1 MYQAV
6 YIDRFKKISYVRDD
20 KEGWIVE
27 EYNPYAFK
35 KHPQGE
41 YTGLFGDKF
50 KKVFNKN
57 YQKGDLDVHEQ
68 DVDPTLRVLT
78 DMYLHEDNPPEFH
91 RLVYFDIETEI
102 GGTLNK
108 ANIKKALNKITS
120 IAILDKLHDK
130 IYALIVDEKGEI
142 EHKTVGN
149 KEVIPFKNESFLLKR
164 FIEIWEEISP
174 TVIVGYNSAFFDVP
188 YLFYRI
194 SKKLGKEWAYR
205 LSPIGIVNEQEWS
218 DDFPVK
224 ICGVS
229 HLDYMLLYKKFV
241 PKVQPSYKL
250 DYIAK
255 KEIGKGKLE
264 FKGSLDKLFRE
275 DIEKYIEYNVNDV
288 TLLDEIDKEK
298 GFIDLAIAICHFAH
312 TDYDN
317 IYFSSIIL
325 DGVVF
330 TYLRRLNIVSP
341 NKPYTID
348 PSLKKDYK
356 EKIQINSDDEEEEE
370 EKSFKGGYVKE
381 VKKGISELVLD
392 ADIASE
398 YPSLIISL
406 NIGLESVKARIINYD
421 SEDVDDIGAEFLN
434 KRDIDYNREYVDIQT
449 PDKVIHRVKL
459 KSIIDKL
466 NTGNYSISGNGV
478 IFDTTVLST
487 ISKVSMEWF
496 DKRKYYKDK
505 MKEARNAR
513 DFSLAKF
520 YDTYQQ
526 VYKVFLN
533 SLYGVLALPSFRY
546 TDSMRW
552 LSSATTISGRIIT
565 QSTINFTND
574 KINKELGTN
583 DDYVIASDTDSE
595 FVECWKVAEHRL
607 GIKKEDMS
615 DDVVIKFLTD
625 YGHEL
630 SSELNSYYD
639 QLCRDT
645 FNLKTHRIV
654 IKPEYTIKRAYW
666 SEKKKYALWLLSKE
680 GTPIKEGEE
689 FEFKGLDLMKSN
701 FSLLFKEFSMNMIK
715 NVLLHGDKDEIDK
728 MVIELK
734 KYLLQ
739 CDFTEYASPSG
750 LRQPLEKYVKTQP
763 TVGKIFTTF
772 EPKTP
777 AHFKASIR
785 YNDLIKYHGIT
796 RDYPELRI
804 GEQVAT
810 CYLIDNPYK
819 IDSLGYPATD
829 DRPDVIMKFIDKYI
843 DRHKTFDN
851 QLLGKI
857 QKFYDT
863 LGWGQVNLNEN
874 KNKSRWN
881 RLRK

>member
-50 KKVFNKN
+50 KKVFKKN

-288 TLLDEIDKEK
+288 TLLDEIDNKLS
-298 GFIDLAIAICHFAH
+298 FIELAIAICHFAH
-312 TDYDN
+312 TQYDN
-317 IYFSSIIL
+317 IYFSSLIL
-325 DGVVF
+325 DGVIF
-330 TYLRRLNIVSP
+330 THLKRKGIVSP
-341 NKPYTID
+341 NKPVTDD
-348 PSLKKDYK
+348 PSLKKDM
-356 EKIQINSDDEEEEE
+356 DDEDMDDEVG
-370 EKSFKGGYVKE
+370 FKGAYVKE
-381 VKKGISELVLD
+381 PQVGVHRWLSDLDKKSL
-392 ADIASE
+392 
-398 YPSLIISL
+398 YPSSIISL
-406 NIGLESVKARIINYD
+406 NIGSETLIGRVVVEEFENEGLSSDSITIEYLRNCPEYITIEKPDLVRKKVKSLSV
-421 SEDVDDIGAEFLN
+421 LN
-434 KRDIDYNREYVDIQT
+434 QILSNGWCMA
-449 PDKVIHRVKL
+449 P
-459 KSIIDKL
+459 
-466 NTGNYSISGNGV
+466 NGV
-478 IFDTTVLST
+478 IFRTDVQST
-487 ISKVSMEWF
+487 ISEVLELWAE
-496 DKRKYYKDK
+496 KREFNKNK
-505 MKEARNAR
+505 MKEYRKLL
-513 DFSLAKF
+513 DFDKAKF
-520 YDTYQQ
+520 YDLYQQ
-526 VYKVFLN
+526 VFKTFSN
-533 SLYGVLALPSFRY
+533 SIYGCLALYSFRY
-546 TDSMRW
+546 TEKNKW
-552 LSSATTISGRIIT
+552 LSSVTTMTGQCMIKTS
-565 QSTINFTND
+565 INYVNEDLNKILNTN
-574 KINKELGTN
+574 E
-583 DDYVIASDTDSE
+583 DYIVASDTDSL
-595 FVECWKVAEHRL
+595 FMKCFPLVKHRL
-607 GIKKEDMS
+607 GYDIDPNQ
-615 DDVVIKFLTD
+615 DDIIIPMVEEIADEYQRRLNSFYDECVIKF
-625 YGHEL
+625 
-630 SSELNSYYD
+630 
-639 QLCRDT
+639 
-645 FNLKTHRIV
+645 FNIKKHLFI
-654 IKPEYTIKRAYW
+654 IKPEYVIKSAYW
-666 SEKKKYALWLLSKE
+666 SAKKKYACYLVRKE
-680 GTPIKEGEE
+680 GTPIKQGEE
-689 FEFKGLDLMKSN
+689 FDYKGLDLMKSN
-701 FSLLFKEFSMNMIK
+701 FSLLFKEFSMKMI
-715 NVLLHGDKDEIDK
+715 NTLLLDTNKETIDS
-728 MVIELK
+728 MVIEFK
-734 KYLLQ
+734 KYLMQ
-739 CDFTEYASPSG
+739 CSYKEYASPSG
-750 LRQPLEKYVKTQP
+750 LKQPLEKYIVTP
-763 TVGKIFTTF
+763 PSVGKIFTTTDSG
-772 EPKTP
+772 TP
-777 AHFKASIR
+777 AHFKSSIR
-785 YNDLIKYHGIT
+785 YNDMVRYLGRT

-819 IDSLGYPATD
+819 IDSIGYPVND
-829 DRPDVIMKFIDKYI
+829 EYPEEIDKFINKYVDK
-843 DRHKTFDN
+843 HKTFDN
-851 QLLGKI
+851 QLLTKI

-874 KNKSRWN
+874 KNKNRWK
-881 RLRK
+881 RLKQQH